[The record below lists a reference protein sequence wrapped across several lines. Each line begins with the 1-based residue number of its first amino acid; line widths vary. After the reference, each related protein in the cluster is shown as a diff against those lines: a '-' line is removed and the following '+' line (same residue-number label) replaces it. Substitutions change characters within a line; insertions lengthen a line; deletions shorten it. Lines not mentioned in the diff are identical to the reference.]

1 MPIVTSRHNPIIPDG
16 IEFTIGYGWE
26 AIKTEIESQQEDIS
40 NASPFKLVVCPPLTS
55 TKFYGAP
62 CSFDESLP
70 NYLLFQRAFH
80 CAFKDRKELPRLLDI
95 GVLAP
100 ISFYLPKDKMFLSR
114 EASLTLMNQ
123 NNTLGHLVKGE
134 LGKVETFTQD
144 SYDGI
149 CYYAP
154 SHTHELNPHIFSGD
168 YKVLLSE
175 SGDAQLCTYKELSP
189 DAPEFGTYANLRKNI
204 LKRVKEIALA
214 AQNQE
219 ITRLFL
225 AFPFSDNAFLRKVGK
240 SLRPSWNLEHQYGL
254 MYEESSAVNQKAKVL
269 YCRHT
274 PCRWSIQYWEAK

>member
-16 IEFTIGYGWE
+16 IEFTIGYDWE
-26 AIKTEIESQQEDIS
+26 AIKTEIVRQKEEIPNPSSFE
-40 NASPFKLVVCPPLTS
+40 LMVCPPLTS

-62 CSFDESLP
+62 CSVDESFP
-70 NYLLFQRAFH
+70 NYLLLQKAFY
-80 CAFKDRKELPRLLDI
+80 CAFKDRKEQPRLIDI
-95 GVLAP
+95 GVSAP

-114 EASLTLMNQ
+114 EKSLTLMNQ
-123 NNTLGHLVKGE
+123 NNTLGHLVNGE
-134 LGKVETFTQD
+134 IRTFTQD

-168 YKVLLSE
+168 HKVFLSE
-175 SGDAQLCTYKELSP
+175 NGDGQLCTYKELSP

-240 SLRPSWNLEHQYGL
+240 SLCSSWKLESQYGL
-254 MYEESSAVNQKAKVL
+254 MYEEPSASDMTSNVL
-269 YCRHT
+269 LCRHT
-274 PCRWSIQYWEAK
+274 PWSIQYWEVRCP